1 MGRCEGVA
9 HGDIRVV
16 SSWLDLQMFAQRR
29 VRFVENA
36 TFGGPVPDDQQLV
49 RHANFYANIEKG
61 SIMVMAMRPVDD
73 HAAKYNSIE
82 ETPKLGRLFGHALR

>member
-1 MGRCEGVA
+1 
-9 HGDIRVV
+9 
-16 SSWLDLQMFAQRR
+16 
-29 VRFVENA
+29 
-36 TFGGPVPDDQQLV
+36 VPDDQQLV